1 MNRLKKVFLPN
12 FQIILFIKKKKMPLL
27 LMEDIIK
34 IFEKELSQ
42 NIQEL
47 LIKKMMKK
55 QIFGNLLLIRQ

>member
-12 FQIILFIKKKKMPLL
+12 FQIILFKKKMPLL